1 MNQLRTN
8 QTESKGYFFTAREL
22 ARLTNYRAAVAAS
35 FYSDQC
41 DQQTESADNEPFR
54 LQDLLTNT
62 AQAA

>member
-1 MNQLRTN
+1 MNQLLTN

-41 DQQTESADNEPFR
+41 DEQTESEDDESFR
-54 LQDLLTNT
+54 LQDLLMSS